1 MKLSRSAP
9 RLSPKKI
16 LLVQLR
22 RIGDC
27 ILCTPAIR
35 ALHEKFPDAQID
47 FLAEYPAEETLRY
60 HPLISKLWVAPTRG
74 LSSTIELIRGLRR
87 ERYDFVVDFFTNP
100 RSAQFVF
107 FTGAKVRAGLK
118 RRGRTWAY
126 NHHFIEEEE
135 DRGLYAADLR
145 LEMLKLFDVPS
156 SSRALEI
163 YSDTQDDAAQTKA
176 AKLIDKL
183 TGVVVAVATGSANAA
198 KRYPAD
204 LTAQLIELL
213 RASHLEVVLTSGPG
227 EQEFAQRILNRL
239 ARPVPHFADAR
250 VPDLAAL
257 YRHCALYVGPDS
269 GPKHVAVA
277 CGIPTV
283 TIFGPGNPNNWN
295 DFANPK
301 NIVLFPPCKVRPNCV
316 ELECVKLGHL
326 PMITPREILA
336 ASLKLILE

>member
-1 MKLSRSAP
+1 MKLSRVAP
-9 RLSPKKI
+9 KLAPKKI

-60 HPLISKLWVAPTRG
+60 HPLITKLWVAPMQG
-74 LSSTIELIRGLRR
+74 LAATIELIRGLRR
-87 ERYDFVVDFFTNP
+87 ERYDLAIDFFANP

-107 FTGAKVRAGLK
+107 FTGAKTRVGLK
-118 RRGRTWAY
+118 RRGRSWAY
-126 NHHFIEEEE
+126 THHFIEEDP
-135 DRGLYAADLR
+135 DRELYAADLR
-145 LEMLKLFDVPS
+145 LEMLKLLGIPS
-156 SSRALEI
+156 TSRALDI
-163 YSDTQDDAAQTKA
+163 YSDTKDEAAQAKATK
-176 AKLIDKL
+176 LVDSL

-204 LTAQLIELL
+204 LTAQVIELL

-227 EQEFAQRILNRL
+227 EQEFAQRILTKL

-257 YRHCALYVGPDS
+257 YRHCSLYVGPDS

-283 TIFGPGNPNNWN
+283 TIFGPGNPYNWN
-295 DFANPK
+295 DFENPK
-301 NIVLFPPCKVRPNCV
+301 NVVLFPPCKVRPNCV

-326 PMITPREILA
+326 PMISPREILA

>member
-1 MKLSRSAP
+1 MKLSNSAP
-9 RLSPKKI
+9 ALAPKKI

-47 FLAEYPAEETLRY
+47 FLAEYPAEETLRF
-60 HPLISKLWVAPTRG
+60 HPLLTKLWVAPMRG
-74 LSSTIELIRGLRR
+74 LAATIDLIRSLRR
-87 ERYDFVVDFFTNP
+87 ERYDLVIDFFANP

-118 RRGRTWAY
+118 RRGRSWAY
-126 NHHFIEEEE
+126 THHFIDEEQ
-135 DRGLYAADLR
+135 DRGLYAVDFR
-145 LEMLKLFDVPS
+145 LDMLKLLGVPS
-156 SSRALEI
+156 SSRTLEI
-163 YSDTQDDAAQTKA
+163 YSDKQDDVAQMKATK
-176 AKLIDKL
+176 LVDSL

-198 KRYPAD
+198 KRYPSD
-204 LTAQLIELL
+204 LTAQVIELL
-213 RASHLEVVLTSGPG
+213 RASHMQVVLTSGPG
-227 EQEFAQRILNRL
+227 EQEFAQRILSKL
-239 ARPVPHFADAR
+239 ARPVPHYSDAR

-283 TIFGPGNPNNWN
+283 TIFGPGNPHNWN
-295 DFANPK
+295 DFDNPK
-301 NIVLFPPCKVRPNCV
+301 NIVLFPPCKLRPNCV
-316 ELECVKLGHL
+316 ELDCVRLGHL
-326 PMITPREILA
+326 PLITPREILA

>member
-1 MKLSRSAP
+1 MILSRPAP
-9 RLSPKKI
+9 NLAPQKI

-35 ALHEKFPDAQID
+35 AIRDHFPNAQID
-47 FLAEYPAEETLRY
+47 FVAEYPAEETLRY
-60 HPLISKLWVAPTRG
+60 HPDIRRLWVAPMRG
-74 LSSTIELIRGLRR
+74 LSATIELVRGLRR
-87 ERYDFVVDFFTNP
+87 ERYDLVIDFFANP

-118 RRGRTWAY
+118 RRGRSWAY
-126 NHHFIEEEE
+126 THHFIEEPA
-135 DRGLYAADLR
+135 DRDSYAADFR
-145 LEMLKLFDVPS
+145 LDMLKLLGIPS
-156 SSRALEI
+156 TSRKLEI
-163 YSDTQDDAAQTKA
+163 YSDTHDDSAQAKATK
-176 AKLIDKL
+176 LVDSL

-204 LTAQLIELL
+204 LTAQTIELL

-227 EQEFAQRILNRL
+227 EQEFADRILKKL
-239 ARPVPHFADAR
+239 SRPVPHFADAR

-257 YRHCALYVGPDS
+257 YRHCSLFIGPDS

-283 TIFGPGNPNNWN
+283 TIFGPGNPLNWN
-295 DFANPK
+295 DAQNPQ
-301 NIVLFPPCKVRPNCV
+301 NIVLAAPCAVRPNCV

-326 PMITPREILA
+326 PMISPREILA
-336 ASLKLILE
+336 SALKLLLE